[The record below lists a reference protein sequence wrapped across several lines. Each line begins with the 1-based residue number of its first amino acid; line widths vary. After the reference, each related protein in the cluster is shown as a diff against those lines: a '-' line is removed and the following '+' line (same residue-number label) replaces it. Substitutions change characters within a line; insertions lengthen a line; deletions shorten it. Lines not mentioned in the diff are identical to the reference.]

1 MNTPIVVE
9 AFAESDPYLTTV
21 VYDGGALNAD
31 EKLISGG
38 QGRGPTP
45 GDLLAASLATCTVIT
60 LKMYAARKGWANQ
73 AISSKVEVITDAGE
87 TRFIRNIK
95 LDDTLSFDQR
105 ERMLQIAE
113 KCPVHKILSGSI
125 SIQTSLSL

>member
-21 VYDGGALNAD
+21 VYDGGALDAD